1 MFRLKNLKFYLEGDW
16 KHFATLLNKL
26 HLIIITILLVSVNRF
41 INVYSVCI
49 FQLCHSILYYS
60 QTPQTMSI
68 SMCFTVYIS
77 FEIFLINIQQYG
89 WVIRRDDAI
98 GSLLYLGKKYTLSS
112 SCTVLF
118 QLTTWNVFF
127 LLVLF
132 WFPSNR
138 TTITY
143 FLQYVFSIFQK
154 KMGRYLVLIARDFR
168 YILTILLNM
177 KDISEND

>member
-1 MFRLKNLKFYLEGDW
+1 MF
-16 KHFATLLNKL
+16 
-26 HLIIITILLVSVNRF
+26 IRF
-41 INVYSVCI
+41 VFSNYAVR
-49 FQLCHSILYYS
+49 SILYYS

-112 SCTVLF
+112 SCTVFFSADDMKCFFFYLF
-118 QLTTWNVFF
+118 CFGF
-127 LLVLF
+127 LATAPRLLISYNTPIGIVG
-132 WFPSNR
+132 W
-138 TTITY
+138 
-143 FLQYVFSIFQK
+143 VFSIFQK